1 MDTPTHR
8 YMSIA
13 KDIKMREQCT
23 GSSKQFPY
31 CIPNKAA
38 FAIALKGNV
47 DLNSETKRMKLI
59 ISQRSEPDWGV
70 EDQLNEKP
78 IFMKMTSQIV
88 DLTPGRNYTILK
100 FEKSSAVPKNN
111 FLASNKWTK
120 SW

>member
-1 MDTPTHR
+1 MGYPNHR

-23 GSSKQFPY
+23 GSTQEFVY

-59 ISQRSEPDWGV
+59 MGVLAEAGEPDWKTILKV
-70 EDQLNEKP
+70 S
-78 IFMKMTSQIV
+78 SQIV
-88 DLTPGRNYTILK
+88 DLTPGRNYAILK
-100 FEKSSAVPKNN
+100 FEKSSDVPQKN
-111 FLASNKWTK
+111 FLAIKTWTN